1 MKELYRG
8 SRKWLDLIN
17 KLTDN
22 KVMRKEKDDNNK
34 DIDVTYYPAYDVLVQ
49 HTINTQVTKEK
60 EKTK

>member
-1 MKELYRG
+1 
-8 SRKWLDLIN
+8 
-17 KLTDN
+17 
-22 KVMRKEKDDNNK
+22 MRKEKDDNNK